1 MAQRIYKT
9 IRRTSVPDKALSY
22 PQKKTKRSKSK
33 IFSESSDI
41 LHLIAKMPEPG
52 EDDSPHN
59 LLIFQ
64 YQLLRHSYPDFPEK
78 MLRVL
83 YVREK
88 GNSKFVSDSLKGR
101 GWDCKDRSIV
111 SMLAKE
117 SNPHFNIHYFWGEW
131 NEDYRNELNGCLP
144 GVFFTTF
151 KPECESFY
159 VYYVNEDKEICQMEI
174 SSPEMIESE
183 QQLFSL
189 TTPLGRPESIP
200 HFKLVPFL

>member
-1 MAQRIYKT
+1 M
-9 IRRTSVPDKALSY
+9 
-22 PQKKTKRSKSK
+22 
-33 IFSESSDI
+33 
-41 LHLIAKMPEPG
+41 G
-52 EDDSPHN
+52 HN

-117 SNPHFNIHYFWGEW
+117 TNPHFNIHYFWGEW
-131 NEDYRNELNGCLP
+131 N
-144 GVFFTTF
+144 
-151 KPECESFY
+151 

-189 TTPLGRPESIP
+189 TTP
-200 HFKLVPFL
+200 